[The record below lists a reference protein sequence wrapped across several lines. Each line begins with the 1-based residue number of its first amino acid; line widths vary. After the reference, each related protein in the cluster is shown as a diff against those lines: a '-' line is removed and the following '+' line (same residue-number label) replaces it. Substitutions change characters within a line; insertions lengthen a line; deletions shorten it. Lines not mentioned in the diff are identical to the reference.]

1 MNCWPCHG
9 LVFTSSSWFPLP
21 YLFVIFLS
29 FYTAVWD
36 YQQYWTGVIIAS
48 GYLLRCGMWTRVPL
62 KSTQRRCCHLYFCMM
77 HGRSW
82 FLHGRMSR
90 NDNPTKSRCLH
101 LGFHRWQPGVST
113 GLSISYTDTL
123 SLPANTLD
131 ADDFSCSFSAAYLL
145 RAFKFKRCRTK
156 VAIKV
161 VLFMSHRLLYFL
173 IAHMCL
179 WAEFLHAASSRRI
192 WSFNCIPCTRMAWAQ
207 GQHVC
212 LEEGDFF
219 TQNSCFSVL
228 YPET

>member
-1 MNCWPCHG
+1 MEEAGSCMVGWAG
-9 LVFTSSSWFPLP
+9 MTTQQKVGASILVSIADNQVSPQAFQ
-21 YLFVIFLS
+21 FL
-29 FYTAVWD
+29 T
-36 YQQYWTGVIIAS
+36 
-48 GYLLRCGMWTRVPL
+48 P
-62 KSTQRRCCHLYFCMM
+62 
-77 HGRSW
+77 
-82 FLHGRMSR
+82 
-90 NDNPTKSRCLH
+90 
-101 LGFHRWQPGVST
+101 
-113 GLSISYTDTL
+113 
-123 SLPANTLD
+123 NTLD